1 MKALSISVSA
11 MLVLCWFNCNVAIA
25 ADNTL
30 TDKEKSAGWEL
41 LFDGESL
48 AQWRNYQKQTVSPLW
63 RVKDGVLTL
72 TGKGGG
78 DLITRKQYDEFELK
92 LDWKIAQGGNS
103 GVFVLADEAGQYVY
117 SHAPEIQLIDNERH
131 ADAKTDSR
139 RAGSLYDLVAA
150 PSAAFKPAETWNSLR
165 IRLQDNVL
173 SVWQNE
179 VMTVHIVL
187 HSSTWDK
194 LVAAS
199 KFADWQGFAQQSSG
213 YIGLQDHGDLVS
225 FKNIKIKE
233 LP

>member
-1 MKALSISVSA
+1 MKALLISALLLLLWCHSSDA
-11 MLVLCWFNCNVAIA
+11 TG

-30 TDKEKSAGWEL
+30 TEAEKSAGWQL
-41 LFDGESL
+41 LFDGKSL
-48 AQWRNYQKQTVSPLW
+48 AHWRNYQQQNVSPLW
-63 RVKDGVLTL
+63 QINDGVLTL

-78 DLITRKQYDEFELK
+78 DLITRKQFDEFELK
-92 LDWKIAQGGNS
+92 LDWKIATGGNS
-103 GVFVLADEAGQYVY
+103 GVFVLADEEGKYVY
-117 SHAPEIQLIDNERH
+117 SHAPEVQLIDNEKH

-150 PSAAFKPAETWNSLR
+150 PSAAFKPAQTWNNLR

-173 SVWQNE
+173 SVWQND

-187 HSSTWDK
+187 HSSTWNK

-199 KFADWQGFAQQSSG
+199 KFANWQGFAQQQSG
-213 YIGLQDHGDLVS
+213 FIGLQDHGDIVS

>member
-1 MKALSISVSA
+1 MKGLSILA
-11 MLVLCWFNCNVAIA
+11 VLFLFGLHSNNASG

-30 TDKEKSAGWEL
+30 TDTEKSAGWEL
-41 LFDGESL
+41 LFDGNSL
-48 AQWRNYQKQTVSPLW
+48 THWRNYQKQDVSPLW
-63 RVKDGVLTL
+63 QINDGVLTL

-78 DLITRKQYDEFELK
+78 DIITRKQYDEFELR

-103 GVFVLADEAGQYVY
+103 GVFVLADEEGKYVY
-117 SHAPEIQLIDNERH
+117 SHAPEVQLIDNERH
-131 ADAKTDSR
+131 ADAKMDAR
-139 RAGSLYDLVAA
+139 RAGSLYDMVAA

-173 SVWQNE
+173 SVWQND

-199 KFADWQGFAQQSSG
+199 KFADWQGFAQQQSG
-213 YIGLQDHGDLVS
+213 YIGLQDHGDVVS